1 MDKEP
6 KLLFVW
12 HSQEKIKTIS
22 LNRKTLTWIGVSIVA
37 SVFLLIF
44 ISIISMSNLIYK
56 SRFAL
61 IRKNN
66 SQLVSTIYDFRGRIQ
81 EMEKEVNA
89 LVEKDKA
96 LRTYA
101 NIPSIDR
108 DIRTL
113 GIGGK
118 VQNRPS
124 EMDQLL
130 PTDSIKISNLES
142 DLDKLSRVL
151 KFEKLSYETIY
162 QAFKHRTDQIQATPS
177 IRPVQ
182 IGYITDG
189 FGYRKDPFT
198 SRRQFHYG
206 VDISAP
212 NGTSVFATADGVVE
226 YAGPFGTY
234 GRVIRIDHG
243 YGYTTLY
250 AHLSR
255 MTVNPGQVVK
265 RGQKIGEVG
274 TSGRSTGPHLHYEV
288 CQYKIYK
295 NPLDYYFTGYSR

>member
-12 HSQEKIKTIS
+12 HSHEKVRIIS
-22 LNRKTLTWIGVSIVA
+22 LNQKTLTWIGVSVVA
-37 SVFLLIF
+37 SVLLFIF

-56 SRFAL
+56 SKFAL

-101 NIPSIDR
+101 DIPSIDK
-108 DIRTL
+108 DIRKL

-142 DLDKLSRVL
+142 DIDKLSRIL

-162 QAFKHRTDQIQATPS
+162 QAFKHRTEQIQATPS
-177 IRPVQ
+177 IRPVS

-198 SRRQFHYG
+198 GKRHFHYG
-206 VDISAP
+206 IDISAP
-212 NGTSVFATADGVVE
+212 IGTSVFATADGIIE
-226 YAGPFGTY
+226 FAGPFG
-234 GRVIRIDHG
+234 GFGQVVRIDHG

-255 MTVNPGQVVK
+255 MSVNPGQVVK
-265 RGQKIGEVG
+265 RGQKIGEIG
-274 TSGRSTGPHLHYEV
+274 STGRSTGPHLHYEV
-288 CQYKIYK
+288 HQYKIYK
-295 NPLDYYFTGYSR
+295 NPLDYYFTDYSR